1 MSRAPSFF
9 QKLQAVIKFLC
20 FQNKDNFKLTL
31 QPNIEDY
38 LVIIVYLC
46 LIFSFSKL
54 NYQKVGNHEKNSET
68 ILKKKYGKKTSCS
81 NTRIAS
87 WFRFPIP
94 KNGFRYALT
103 YFQFLPRP
111 QQLGKNKC
119 TKPKEQLGAYCP
131 IIYTVLFLYVFSR
144 YYSTYCLISVFS

>member
-1 MSRAPSFF
+1 MKSSYQWHWVFFLHKRSPKTKGLGAQNCIRNRLGYFSCLWSKLVHDDKFSKKSLHRRLKYPDLFLMPFYAPGH
-9 QKLQAVIKFLC
+9 
-20 FQNKDNFKLTL
+20 L

-111 QQLGKNKC
+111 
-119 TKPKEQLGAYCP
+119 
-131 IIYTVLFLYVFSR
+131 
-144 YYSTYCLISVFS
+144 